1 MTGLSPDH
9 APRRCRLPPERMPL
23 SRFLLLLA
31 LLNLLL
37 PSQGTLTSLFSASV
51 SATLDH
57 IYALLLKIEVTQG
70 RQNIVTLDSRVFP
83 SSSSSSSSSR
93 SLLLLTSN
101 QVQVKSISLGVSF
114 VSSELAKMWL
124 LKPSSGPSS
133 APLPSPSYQG
143 HHVTPRPRHH
153 YHHHRHH
160 MRPYAVAPPPSK
172 DQACDQICTDPLT
185 STPFGS
191 PCGCVFPM
199 KIRLTLDV
207 APFAVF
213 PVMTELE
220 NEIALGTYLEQSQV
234 KIMGATADSQ
244 NQERTIVD
252 INLVPLG
259 EKFDNTTAALTYER
273 FWHKKVP
280 LNRSLFGDYAVVYI
294 IYPGMPSSPPY
305 GSLSGS
311 GPSQSVDG
319 ILPVSANFVS
329 KNQKMNLR
337 TIIIIALS
345 SFVLLLVLVGAF
357 SIILKWRKTRRPSSA
372 VGPAFTSSLNKR
384 SGLGS
389 VLSSSIASSTSV
401 SLMSTMA
408 TSILSAKTFPL
419 SELEKATDKFN
430 SKRVLGE
437 GGFGRVYSGTLEDGA
452 EVAVKLLTR
461 DNQNGDREFIAEVE
475 MLSRLHH
482 RNLVKLIG
490 ICIEG
495 RRRCLVYELVRNGS
509 VESHLHGDDK
519 IKGML
524 DWEARMKIALGAAR
538 GLAYLHED
546 SNPRVIHRD
555 FKASNVLLEDDF
567 TPKVSDFGLAREA
580 TEGSNHIST
589 RVMGTFGYV
598 APEYAMTGHLLVKS
612 DVYSYGVVLLELLTG
627 RKPVDMSQPQGQEN
641 LVTWARPLLTSREG
655 LEQLVDPSLA
665 GSYNFDDMA
674 KVAAI
679 ASMCVHPEVTQR
691 PFMGEVVQ
699 ALKLIYNDT
708 DEACGDFC
716 SQKDSSAQESDFRGD
731 LAPSDSS
738 WWNAGGVT
746 PRLTYGQASS
756 FITMEYSSGPLEE
769 MDNRP
774 FSTSSLIGDEISL
787 PIKHGNRS
795 GPLRTVR
802 SKLSLHRFTGSR
814 SEHGGPSSKRNWNDG
829 FWV

>member
-1 MTGLSPDH
+1 MTVVAGRPTGISPFASLSLTFLSLPDD
-9 APRRCRLPPERMPL
+9 AQRWCRLRLERMPV
-23 SRFLLLLA
+23 SVVFLFA
-31 LLNLLL
+31 FLNLLSS
-37 PSQGTLTSLFSASV
+37 SQGSLHAVKSFSLSV
-51 SATLDH
+51 SFA
-57 IYALLLKIEVTQG
+57 
-70 RQNIVTLDSRVFP
+70 
-83 SSSSSSSSSR
+83 
-93 SLLLLTSN
+93 
-101 QVQVKSISLGVSF
+101 
-114 VSSELAKMWL
+114 SSEQAKMWFA
-124 LKPSSGPSS
+124 KPSFGPSS
-133 APLPSPSYQG
+133 APIPSPNHQG
-143 HHVTPRPRHH
+143 PYMTPRQRHH
-153 YHHHRHH
+153 YHHRHH
-160 MRPYAVAPPPSK
+160 HNMRPYVVAPPPSK
-172 DQACDQICTDPLT
+172 DQACDQICTEPLT

-199 KIRLTLDV
+199 KVRLTLDV
-207 APFAVF
+207 APYAVF

-234 KIMGATADSQ
+234 KIMGATADTQ
-244 NQERTIVD
+244 NQGRTVVD

-294 IYPGMPSSPPY
+294 TYSV
-305 GSLSGS
+305 GS
-311 GPSQSVDG
+311 GPSQSVQG
-319 ILPVSANFVS
+319 ILPVSANFVGR
-329 KNQKMNLR
+329 NQKMNVR

-357 SIILKWRKTRRPSSA
+357 SIILKWKKSRRPSNA

-389 VLSSSIASSTSV
+389 MLSSSITSSTSV

-408 TSILSAKTFPL
+408 TSILSVKTFSL
-419 SELEKATDKFN
+419 SELEKATDKFS
-430 SKRVLGE
+430 SKRILGE

-641 LVTWARPLLTSREG
+641 LVTWARPMLTSREG

-679 ASMCVHPEVTQR
+679 ASMCVHTEVTQR

-708 DEACGDFC
+708 DETCGDCC

-738 WWNAGGVT
+738 WWNAGGLT

-769 MDNRP
+769 MENRP

-787 PIKHGNRS
+787 PIRHGNRS

-802 SKLSLHRFTGSR
+802 NKLSLHRFTGSR

-829 FWV
+829 YWV

>member
-1 MTGLSPDH
+1 M
-9 APRRCRLPPERMPL
+9 LP
-23 SRFLLLLA
+23 SVIFLFA
-31 LLNLLL
+31 LLNLLFS
-37 PSQGTLTSLFSASV
+37 SQVESFSLSVPFASLEQ
-51 SATLDH
+51 TKL
-57 IYALLLKIEVTQG
+57 
-70 RQNIVTLDSRVFP
+70 
-83 SSSSSSSSSR
+83 
-93 SLLLLTSN
+93 
-101 QVQVKSISLGVSF
+101 
-114 VSSELAKMWL
+114 WL
-124 LKPSSGPSS
+124 VKPSY
-133 APLPSPSYQG
+133 APFYPPVSSPSYQG
-143 HHVTPRPRHH
+143 PSATPKHK
-153 YHHHRHH
+153 HHHRHQRH
-160 MRPYAVAPPPSK
+160 HSMRPYVGAPPPSK
-172 DQACDQICTDPLT
+172 EQACDQICTDPLT

-199 KIRLTLDV
+199 KVKLTLDV
-207 APFAVF
+207 APYAVF
-213 PVMTELE
+213 PVMNELE
-220 NEIALGTYLEQSQV
+220 YEVALGTYLEQSQV
-234 KIMGATADSQ
+234 KIMGATADGQ
-244 NQERTIVD
+244 NQGRTIVD

-273 FWHKKVP
+273 LWHKKVP
-280 LNRSLFGDYAVVYI
+280 LNKSLFGDYAVVYI
-294 IYPGMPSSPPY
+294 TYPGIPSSPPY
-305 GSLSGS
+305 GTSIGS
-311 GPSQSVDG
+311 GPSENADG
-319 ILPVSANFVS
+319 SLPVSANFAS
-329 KNQKMNLR
+329 KNQKTNLR

-357 SIILKWRKTRRPSSA
+357 SVTLKWRKTRRPSSA

-401 SLMSTMA
+401 SLMSTMP
-408 TSILSAKTFPL
+408 TSILSVKTFSL
-419 SELEKATDKFN
+419 SEIEKATHKFN

-452 EVAVKLLTR
+452 EVAVKLLTK

-495 RRRCLVYELVRNGS
+495 RRRCLVYELVPNGS

-519 IKGML
+519 NRGPL

-641 LVTWARPLLTSREG
+641 LVTWARALLTSREG

-679 ASMCVHPEVTQR
+679 ASMCVHSEVTQR

-708 DEACGDFC
+708 DETCGDYC
-716 SQKDSSAQESDFRGD
+716 SQKDSSAQESDFRGE

-738 WWNAGGVT
+738 WWNGGGLT

-756 FITMEYSSGPLEE
+756 FITMEYSSGPLEDME
-769 MDNRP
+769 NRP
-774 FSTSSLIGDEISL
+774 FSTSSFNGDEISL
-787 PIKHGNRS
+787 PIRHGNRS
-795 GPLRTVR
+795 GPLRTIR
-802 SKLSLHRFTGSR
+802 SKLSLYRFSGSR
-814 SEHGGPSSKRNWNDG
+814 SEHGERSSKRS
-829 FWV
+829 WV

>member
-1 MTGLSPDH
+1 
-9 APRRCRLPPERMPL
+9 MPTL
-23 SRFLLLLA
+23 IVFLLV
-31 LLNLLL
+31 LLNLLI
-37 PSQGTLTSLFSASV
+37 SCSVKSVSTTVSSASPKPAKTWLV
-51 SATLDH
+51 
-57 IYALLLKIEVTQG
+57 
-70 RQNIVTLDSRVFP
+70 P
-83 SSSSSSSSSR
+83 S
-93 SLLLLTSN
+93 
-101 QVQVKSISLGVSF
+101 
-114 VSSELAKMWL
+114 LA
-124 LKPSSGPSS
+124 P
-133 APLPSPSYQG
+133 APSPSGQG
-143 HHVTPRPRHH
+143 PLVNHRPRHH
-153 YHHHRHH
+153 HHLHHHRG
-160 MRPYAVAPPPSK
+160 MRPHVVAPSPSK
-172 DQACDQICTDPLT
+172 DQGCDQICMDPLT
-185 STPFGS
+185 ATPFGS

-199 KIRLTLDV
+199 KVKLILDV
-207 APFAVF
+207 APFAIF
-213 PVMTELE
+213 PVMNELE
-220 NEIALGTYLEQSQV
+220 IEVASGTYLAQSQV
-234 KIMGATADSQ
+234 KIMGASADSQ
-244 NQERTIVD
+244 NQGRTVVD
-252 INLVPLG
+252 VNLVPLG
-259 EKFDNTTAALTYER
+259 DKFDNTTAVLIYDR

-280 LNRSLFGDYAVVYI
+280 LDMNLFGDYAVLSI
-294 IYPGMPSSPPY
+294 SYPGIPSSPPY
-305 GSLSGS
+305 GSYVGS
-311 GPSQSVDG
+311 GPSGSAG
-319 ILPVSANFVS
+319 NLPITANFVS

-337 TIIIIALS
+337 TTVIIALS
-345 SFVLLLVLVGAF
+345 AFVLMLVLIGAF
-357 SIILKWRKTRRPSSA
+357 SIVLKWRRITRPSSA
-372 VGPAFTSSLNKR
+372 VGPAFTSSINKR
-384 SGLGS
+384 SGMGS
-389 VLSSSIASSTSV
+389 MLSSSITSSTSV

-408 TSILSAKTFPL
+408 TSVLSVRTFSL
-419 SELEKATDKFN
+419 SELEKATDKFS

-437 GGFGRVYSGTLEDGA
+437 GGFGRVYSGTLEDGT
-452 EVAVKLLTR
+452 EVAVKLLTK

-509 VESHLHGDDK
+509 VESHLHGFDK
-519 IKGML
+519 KEPL

-580 TEGSNHIST
+580 TEGSHHIST

-627 RKPVDMSQPQGQEN
+627 RKPVDMSQPPGQEN

-665 GSYNFDDMA
+665 GNYDFDDMA

-708 DEACGDFC
+708 DETCGDCC
-716 SQKDSSAQESDFRGD
+716 SQKESSAQESDIRAD

-738 WWNAGGVT
+738 WWNAGGMT

-769 MDNRP
+769 MENRP
-774 FSTSSLIGDEISL
+774 FSTSSLLGDEMSS
-787 PIKHGNRS
+787 PIRHGNRS
-795 GPLRTVR
+795 GPLRSVR
-802 SKLSLHRFTGSR
+802 SKLSLYRFTGSR
-814 SEHGGPSSKRNWNDG
+814 SEHGGLPSQRGLNDG
-829 FWV
+829 YWI